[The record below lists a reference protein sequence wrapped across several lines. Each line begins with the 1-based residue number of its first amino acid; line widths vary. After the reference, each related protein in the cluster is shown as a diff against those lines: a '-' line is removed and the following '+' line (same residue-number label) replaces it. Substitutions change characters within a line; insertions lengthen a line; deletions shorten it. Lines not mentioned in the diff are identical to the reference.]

1 MNGETKVLACT
12 CKHEYEDQRYGARMR
27 LHNKCNKGF
36 RCTICSSIKEAK
48 K

>member
-1 MNGETKVLACT
+1 MNGETKVLPCT
-12 CKHEYEDQRYGARMR
+12 CKHDYEDQRYGKGLR

-36 RCTICSSIKEAK
+36 RCTICSAIKEAK